1 LWERSFDGII
11 EVTDWSLG
19 ATAIAASG
27 RAAGPLTIRVHLDMR
42 TAWRQHSGRIRRRT
56 GSPLLRLER
65 LEDRLLLSAAAI
77 KPLDDVNLHSNAGA
91 AVVHLGL
98 AFDDPD
104 YTGTIVRFET
114 VMGNIYAELSDGLTP
129 KTVENFLNY
138 ATGGDYDY
146 TVIHRSVPS
155 FVIQGGGYVLPNL
168 AHIPTDPPV
177 QNEFHVSNTRG
188 TIAMAKLGSDPNS
201 ATSEWF
207 FNLADNSANLDTQNG
222 GFTVFGRVI
231 GNGMTVVDAIAAL
244 PTVTLSVPPNTF
256 EDFPLLDY
264 VSGPVSLQNLV
275 IVKTISQV
283 PELTYSATSNNA
295 GLVSAAVAN
304 SDLTLSAAANR
315 TGTATITVT
324 AQDVFGGTAV
334 QTFDVAVDFG
344 GTIIMG
350 TAGAKTLAYTDA
362 DGTTA
367 TVSLS
372 NASGVVTFPVTEG
385 LQLQTKGTRA
395 TITGGDPGAP
405 DIALTGTGARTA
417 LSLTARGGAD
427 KAVDVESITTDGDA
441 RSIDARGATLRGD
454 VAIAGTLSTLRLGN
468 VADNHV
474 ISIGGTDESASVTV
488 TLGAVTDL
496 TLDSETAIRSL
507 TVTSWDDTDATE
519 DIVSAPGLGTV
530 RATAG
535 DLDASLD
542 IGDGGIGSVLVAGGD
557 LTGTLHTTGAVGKV
571 SVAGKWV
578 KNEDAVK
585 VLTGGSVTGSA
596 AITIDA
602 ADLKGVSLKSLS
614 VQGDFSGSLSA
625 PAGGVSG
632 VKVGGDLSGA
642 WAAKSLGSVT
652 VKGDIVGATISL
664 TQVPDPMLKA
674 LGKVSVKGWVNGTSI
689 RSDGNV
695 GSITVGG
702 MQDSAIFAGVNE
714 DAQVDLNHDGVW
726 DLPSPETALKL
737 VAPGRAAI
745 ASLKVT
751 GMKALDGQGKAQWVD
766 SFINSN
772 VAAAEFGALKLFRP
786 QTVSPGAFGVAAD
799 FIKTGA
805 VAFGD
810 GSAAWKLGPDLTD
823 PNPALTRDQFE
834 IRVI

>member
-1 LWERSFDGII
+1 MKT
-11 EVTDWSLG
+11 V
-19 ATAIAASG
+19 
-27 RAAGPLTIRVHLDMR
+27 
-42 TAWRQHSGRIRRRT
+42 WRQHSGRIRSRA

-65 LEDRLLLSAAAI
+65 LEDRLLLSAAATAPI
-77 KPLDDVNLHSNAGA
+77 ADLHLDSNGA
-91 AVVHLGL
+91 AGVVHLAT

-114 VMGNIYAELSDGLTP
+114 VMGDIYAELSDALTP

-138 ATGGDYDY
+138 ATGGDYNN
-146 TVIHRSVPS
+146 TVIHRSVPG
-155 FVIQGGGYVLPNL
+155 FVVQGGGYVLPNL
-168 AHIPTDPPV
+168 THISTDPPV
-177 QNEFHVSNTRG
+177 QNEFHTSNTRG
-188 TIAMAKLGSDPNS
+188 TIAMAKLGGDPNS

-207 FNLADNSANLDTQNG
+207 FNLANNSANLDTQNG

-244 PTVTLSVPPNTF
+244 PTYTLNVPPNTF

-264 VSGPVSLQNLV
+264 TSGSVTLQNLV
-275 IVKTISQV
+275 IVKTISEL
-283 PELTYSATSNNA
+283 PELTYSATSNDA

-304 SDLTLSAAANR
+304 SDLTLSAATNR
-315 TGTATITVT
+315 TGLATITVT

-334 QTFDVAVDFG
+334 QTFDVTVDFG

-350 TAGAKTLAYTDA
+350 ASGAKTLVYTDA

-372 NASGVVTFPVTEG
+372 NASGVVTFPNTEG
-385 LQLQTKGTRA
+385 LQLQTKGTRV

-405 DIALTGTGARTA
+405 DIALTGTGLRTA
-417 LSLTARGGAD
+417 LSLSARGGTD

-454 VAIAGTLSTLRLGN
+454 VTIAGTLSTLRLGN
-468 VADNHV
+468 VADNHA
-474 ISIGGTDESASVTV
+474 ITIGGPDGESAGVAV
-488 TLGAVTDL
+488 TLGVVTDL
-496 TLDSETAIRSL
+496 TLDSETTIRSL

-519 DIVSAPGLGTV
+519 DIVSAPGLGKA

-542 IGDGGIGSVLVAGGD
+542 IGAGGIGSVLVAGGD
-557 LTGTLHTTGAVGKV
+557 LTGTVHTTGAVGKV
-571 SVAGKWV
+571 SVSGKWV
-578 KNEDAVK
+578 KNQEGVK
-585 VLTGGSVTGSA
+585 VLVGGAVPEGTE
-596 AITIDA
+596 ITIGG

-625 PAGGVSG
+625 PAGAVSG
-632 VKVGGDLSGA
+632 VTVGGDLSGD
-642 WAAKSLGSVT
+642 WTAKSMGSVT

-664 TQVPDPMLKA
+664 TQVPDLKLKA
-674 LGKVSVKGWVNGTSI
+674 LGKVSVKGWMNGTSI

-702 MQDSAIFAGVNE
+702 MQNSAIFAGVNE
-714 DAQVDLNHDGVW
+714 GALVDSNDDGVW
-726 DLPSPETALKL
+726 DLPSPDTGLKL
-737 VAPGRAAI
+737 VAPDRAAM
-745 ASLKVT
+745 ASLKVS

-772 VAAAEFGALKLFRP
+772 VAAAEFGTLKLFRP
-786 QTVSPGAFGVAAD
+786 QTVSTGAFGVAAD
-799 FIKTGA
+799 LIKKGT
-805 VAFGD
+805 VTFGD

-823 PNPALTRDQFE
+823 PNPALTKDQFE